1 MGPPFKFVTVPL
13 DGIPSFCSINSIN
26 RRRLHLLSHSPTTRY
41 FPVPSLSPCFC
52 RSWPA
57 NTRFPLFPLSE
68 ALPLDT
74 FKTNPLKL
82 CLTLTVS
89 SAYSLYKLS
98 ENVNK
103 GLLVLMEFSLLLAE
117 CRSRWSSTF
126 VQKIDLSTLT
136 FHCFLETER
145 EDKNSF
151 FSCSFP
157 YLSQEK
163 RDAKIICAA
172 AEKHKVADNM
182 CLKPYK
188 YLIPLYTPAED
199 CIYMCSETEW
209 FKQPHFCPHHNLV
222 LKPLSFWPF
231 YL

>member
-1 MGPPFKFVTVPL
+1 MGPLFEFIKVPL

-151 FSCSFP
+151 FFVQLPVSVTREERCKDNLCCSRETQGSRQHVP
-157 YLSQEK
+157 EALQISYS
-163 RDAKIICAA
+163 IIYTCRG
-172 AEKHKVADNM
+172 
-182 CLKPYK
+182 
-188 YLIPLYTPAED
+188 LY
-199 CIYMCSETEW
+199 IYVFRNRM
-209 FKQPHFCPHHNLV
+209 V
-222 LKPLSFWPF
+222 
-231 YL
+231 